1 MALKK
6 INSTDDLTILNA
18 NLNAKYQIIRTYEN
32 INYGFYDILTPFNA
46 FNIRERK
53 EGKES
58 KNHCSILYV

>member
-32 INYGFYDILTPFNA
+32 INYDFYDILTPFNA
-46 FNIRERK
+46 FNIREGK